1 MMGCTAQNRS
11 GPTGTSL
18 SHFITQE
25 LYQSGLMDCLVIRV
39 SSDREL
45 AFAESRLAQ
54 WGWGGVVKE

>member
-1 MMGCTAQNRS
+1 MGCTAQNRS
-11 GPTGTSL
+11 GPTGTSR

-54 WGWGGVVKE
+54 WG

>member
-54 WGWGGVVKE
+54 WG